1 MHFHSCLP
9 QSMTPENLAAWITKN
24 SIETREHIDK
34 IPLTP
39 EKIKE
44 LEHKSSVASRAI
56 DELKEVEKLF
66 KAYLKKGTDVDF
78 NTVVPDGQEPKR
90 LPQTITIPPTNGLDV
105 LNERREWADRQIRM
119 GYSQEVRN
127 IYHIPYSEGSQVIGV
142 DIEGN
147 EMEDYTREMT
157 EEEAKKFTL
166 PLVNEA
172 AKPKRNMRK
181 PSTEEPDFEV

>member
-1 MHFHSCLP
+1 MNLHACLP
-9 QSMTPENLAAWITKN
+9 QTLTQENLAAWITKN

-56 DELKEVEKLF
+56 DELKDVEKQF
-66 KAYLKKGTDVDF
+66 KAFLKKGTDVDF

-119 GYSQEVRN
+119 GYSHESRN
-127 IYHIPYSEGSQVIGV
+127 IYHIPYSETGEIIGV

-147 EMEDYTREMT
+147 EMEDYSRAMT

-166 PLVNEA
+166 PLANEIV
-172 AKPKRNMRK
+172 KVKKVRK
-181 PSTEEPDFEV
+181 PAAEETFEI